1 VTPTPGRLP
10 ISAVVVAGNEADRI
24 GRCVASLAALCHE
37 TIVLDSCSTDDT
49 AAIASAAGARVQ
61 QQPWL
66 GYAAQKNAAIALA
79 TQPWVLL
86 LDADEWL
93 DDTAGPALRALFAS
107 GGVERAD
114 VWRLPR
120 RTHFLGHRL
129 RAGSF
134 AREPV
139 ERLFR
144 ARFRHAPRAV
154 HEYLDTTGA
163 RVATSG
169 IVMEHDTARS
179 EAEYWRKLE
188 GYARLWAEEQ
198 RARGRSAWRGRGA
211 LAAAAYFIKN
221 LLLRGGVVDGRG
233 GWRFHRLHM
242 RYAALKYRLLAS
254 SQERGSFSG
263 R

>member
-1 VTPTPGRLP
+1 MVSANAQASAPLP
-10 ISAVVVAGNEADRI
+10 LSGVVVARDEADRI
-24 GRCVASLAALCHE
+24 GRCVRCLAQVCAE
-37 TIVLDSCSTDDT
+37 VVVLDSGSGDDT
-49 AAIASAAGARVQ
+49 VALARAAGARVLHQ
-61 QQPWL
+61 DWL
-66 GYAAQKNAAIALA
+66 GFAGQKNAAIAQA
-79 TQPWVLL
+79 GQPWVLL

-93 DDTAGPALRALFAS
+93 EPQALERLRALFA
-107 GGVERAD
+107 GGRVETAD
-114 VWRLPR
+114 VWRLLR

-154 HEYLDTTGA
+154 HEYLDTSGA
-163 RVATSG
+163 RVATSD

-179 EAEYWRKLE
+179 EDEYWRKLE
-188 GYARLWAEEQ
+188 GYARLWAAEQ
-198 RARGRSAWRGRGA
+198 RARGRRAWHGRGA
-211 LAAAAYFIKN
+211 LAAAAYLVKN
-221 LLLRGGVVDGRG
+221 LLLRGGLVDGRG

-254 SQERGSFSG
+254 R
-263 R
+263 RA